1 MLPYVCQCVGLTAFY
16 HFAPEMPMARV
27 GWIDVD
33 WSDLAMPFVF
43 VQLENYMD
51 EAFVNRAFQNISQPV
66 SVKVIRRCVRFVI
79 LCQQMG

>member
-1 MLPYVCQCVGLTAFY
+1 
-16 HFAPEMPMARV
+16 
-27 GWIDVD
+27 
-33 WSDLAMPFVF
+33 MPFVF